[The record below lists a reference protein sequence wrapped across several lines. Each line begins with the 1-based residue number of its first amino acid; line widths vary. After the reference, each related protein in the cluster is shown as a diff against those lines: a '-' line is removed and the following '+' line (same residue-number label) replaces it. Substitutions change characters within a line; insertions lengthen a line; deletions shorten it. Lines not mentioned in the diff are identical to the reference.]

1 MDLGSFSSTYLK
13 AQNRRESP
21 VNLSRNPSSSNI
33 LRMEN
38 KREIATEELKQRL
51 EALLTSASLS
61 EEEKQKLSLEMLKI
75 IYLSSEEV
83 TQ

>member
-1 MDLGSFSSTYLK
+1 MDLGSFSSTRLE

-21 VNLSRNPSSSNI
+21 VNLSRNPSSGNI
-33 LRMEN
+33 LWMEN
-38 KREIATEELKQRL
+38 EREIATEELMQRF

-61 EEEKQKLSLEMLKI
+61 EEEKQKLSQEMLKI
-75 IYLSSEEV
+75 IYQSSEKV